1 MRKRID
7 LETIS
12 ERNDYSVDRFMEGGL
27 KMEFID
33 IGRGKFLV
41 RNSNGLIVNEKERL
55 EMEKEGL
62 IIKDVA
68 SDTCQK
74 ETTKKVSKIN
84 KRLKEIEEENKE
96 VETDDTIE
104 ETRTTV

>member
-12 ERNDYSVDRFMEGGL
+12 ERNDYAVDRFMEGGL
-27 KMEFID
+27 KLEFID

-41 RNSNGLIVNEKERL
+41 RNSNGMIVNEKERL

-62 IIKDVA
+62 IIKDIK

-84 KRLKEIEEENKE
+84 KRLKEIKE
-96 VETDDTIE
+96 AETNDTIE
-104 ETRTTV
+104 ETDTTI

>member
-12 ERNDYSVDRFMEGGL
+12 ERNDYTVDRFMEGGL

-62 IIKDVA
+62 IIKDIK

-84 KRLKEIEEENKE
+84 KRLKEIEENKE
-96 VETDDTIE
+96 VEVDDTIE
-104 ETRTTV
+104 ETNTTI

>member
-62 IIKDVA
+62 IIKDIK

-84 KRLKEIEEENKE
+84 KRLKEIEENKE
-96 VETDDTIE
+96 VEVDDTIE
-104 ETRTTV
+104 ETDTTI

>member
-12 ERNDYSVDRFMEGGL
+12 ERNDYAIDNFMEGGL
-27 KMEFID
+27 NMEFID

-62 IIKDVA
+62 IIKDIK

-84 KRLKEIEEENKE
+84 KRLKEIEENKE
-96 VETDDTIE
+96 VEVDDTIE
-104 ETRTTV
+104 ETNTTI